1 MSIFMIWMEWKRFLA
16 LCLHAPL
23 FISMKLRPKLLAF
36 FRKTHPSKILLTS
49 SWKIIRKNHSGFGTA
64 AGISSILTSFPH
76 THSWK
81 IQPRKCM
88 KKAMELQIHSMPY
101 AKPSIEHQLSRAL
114 FTVQW
119 YMHQIILIL
128 WYIVQ
133 KLTNWTSRNL
143 FKMHL
148 LNSNLPLYE

>member
-1 MSIFMIWMEWKRFLA
+1 MSIFMICKEWKRFLA

-36 FRKTHPSKILLTS
+36 FRKTHPSKNPAYFFM
-49 SWKIIRKNHSGFGTA
+49 KNHKEKPLWFGTA

-81 IQPRKCM
+81 IQPRKCT

-119 YMHQIILIL
+119 YMHQIILFS

-133 KLTNWTSRNL
+133 KLTNWTGRNL
-143 FKMHL
+143 FKIHL
-148 LNSNLPLYE
+148 LNSSFPLYE